1 MKKIKQLLSKY
12 NDIILCCRIDTNYEH
27 TNIENVLS
35 PSSDFWNDTLPA
47 TIGAAALNIPYKV
60 KKDIIHSFLLVQRS
74 AEEMSMLK
82 LEMKETL
89 NYWLQR
95 IDIIKIF
102 LSNIESVDQFA
113 RGSQCLLMR
122 MLSECQC
129 HYDRAYS
136 YFSGIIEISVTE
148 AVRSTIADS
157 DKSDSESD
165 AESDSESES
174 DEVDIGEVEDDEN
187 IIDF

>member
-12 NDIILCCRIDTNYEH
+12 NDICCRIDTNYEH

-47 TIGAAALNIPYKV
+47 TVGAAALNIPYKV

-174 DEVDIGEVEDDEN
+174 DDEVDIGEVEDDEN

>member
-1 MKKIKQLLSKY
+1 MTYAAVLIQTTSIPILKMSSLQVLTSGMIHYLL
-12 NDIILCCRIDTNYEH
+12 LL
-27 TNIENVLS
+27 VLLHLTFLQS
-35 PSSDFWNDTLPA
+35 
-47 TIGAAALNIPYKV
+47 
-60 KKDIIHSFLLVQRS
+60 KKDIIHSFLLLKRS

-102 LSNIESVDQFA
+102 LSNIESEDQFA

-136 YFSGIIEISVTE
+136 YFTGIIEISVTE

-165 AESDSESES
+165 AESGSENES
-174 DEVDIGEVEDDEN
+174 DDEVDIGEVEDDEN
-187 IIDF
+187 IVDF

>member
-1 MKKIKQLLSKY
+1 
-12 NDIILCCRIDTNYEH
+12 
-27 TNIENVLS
+27 
-35 PSSDFWNDTLPA
+35 
-47 TIGAAALNIPYKV
+47 
-60 KKDIIHSFLLVQRS
+60 
-74 AEEMSMLK
+74 MSMLK

-157 DKSDSESD
+157 DKCDSESD

-174 DEVDIGEVEDDEN
+174 ESDDELSRHW
-187 IIDF
+187 